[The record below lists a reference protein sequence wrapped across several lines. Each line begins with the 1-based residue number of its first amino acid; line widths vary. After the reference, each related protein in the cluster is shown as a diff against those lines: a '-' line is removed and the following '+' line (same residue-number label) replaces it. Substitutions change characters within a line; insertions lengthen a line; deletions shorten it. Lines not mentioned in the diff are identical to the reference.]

1 MVNIVKIIDYNI
13 LYSNKDSECRHLSQ
27 KINWEERIVL
37 HWNWSFSSLL
47 FRVVDIAWFS
57 CSMSTQVINFFLVH

>member
-27 KINWEERIVL
+27 RINWEERIVL
-37 HWNWSFSSLL
+37 H
-47 FRVVDIAWFS
+47 
-57 CSMSTQVINFFLVH
+57 